1 MDTSVT
7 TDKKKQ
13 REFFSSLRQ
22 SIQEPRLSQ
31 ASQAI
36 ASFVRL
42 LPKGSCVLSFVPFRS
57 EVNIN
62 LANQILIEY
71 FSLALPKID
80 NHELTPVQVPSL
92 NDLAKIVHPLRLAE
106 FDLPHIS
113 PQEITHVLVPALA
126 FDEDNYRLGYGG
138 GCYDRWLAKYP
149 HLISIGIGFKEQKT
163 ASLPRESHDMP
174 LSQVFLA

>member
-13 REFFSSLRQ
+13 RKFFSSLRQ

-31 ASQAI
+31 ASQAM

-62 LANQILIEY
+62 LANQILIEQ

-80 NHELTPVQVPSL
+80 NHELTPVQVSSL
-92 NDLAKIVHPLRLAE
+92 NNLSKIVHPLRLAE
-106 FDLPHIS
+106 FNLKYIS
-113 PQEITHVLVPALA
+113 PQDITHVLVPALA
-126 FDEDNYRLGYGG
+126 FDNDNYRLGYGG
-138 GCYDRWLAKYP
+138 GFYDRWLAKHP
-149 HLISIGIGFKEQKT
+149 HLISIGLGFREQKT
-163 ASLPRESHDMP
+163 TILSRESHDIP

>member
-7 TDKKKQ
+7 TDKNKQ

-36 ASFVRL
+36 AAFVRL

-57 EVNIN
+57 EININ
-62 LANQILIEY
+62 LANQILIED

-80 NHELTPVQVPSL
+80 NHELTPVLVSSL
-92 NDLAKIVHPLRLAE
+92 NTLSKIVHPLRISE
-106 FDLPHIS
+106 FNLHCIS
-113 PQEITHVLVPALA
+113 PQDITHVLVPGLA
-126 FDEDNYRLGYGG
+126 FDNDNYRLGYGG
-138 GCYDRWLAKYP
+138 GCYDRWLANYP
-149 HLISIGIGFKEQKT
+149 HLISIGVGFREQKT
-163 ASLPRESHDMP
+163 PILPRESHDIP
-174 LSQVFLA
+174 LSQLFLA